1 MTYRPVQWR
10 LRYNAGN
17 VEKAT
22 GAFGRYTHG
31 IHLVDDEKG
40 ILGMVSVK
48 ATDCPDADPVQGIE
62 YSAADLHEILY
73 GEESE

>member
-1 MTYRPVQWR
+1 MAFALQCRKCR
-10 LRYNAGN
+10 KSNRCLR
-17 VEKAT
+17 
-22 GAFGRYTHG
+22 RYTQG

>member
-22 GAFGRYTHG
+22 G
-31 IHLVDDEKG
+31 E
-40 ILGMVSVK
+40 

-62 YSAADLHEILY
+62 YSAAGLHEILY

>member
-1 MTYRPVQWR
+1 
-10 LRYNAGN
+10 
-17 VEKAT
+17 
-22 GAFGRYTHG
+22 
-31 IHLVDDEKG
+31 VDDEKG